1 MEPETVG
8 IKVIVFDEV
17 IKQMVTSRNIS
28 PFGYLA
34 LIGETKMSIYLT
46 YAEEDS
52 CTYDHIWTINFWDLR
67 KLQIGK
73 RIELIDFSNNCEEF
87 IAVTNTGELNLWSI
101 KKLKFLRKITKLK
114 ANKQTP
120 ITSLRSFKNNHMC
133 VAFSQPNNLIILI
146 DLQGLNESNLQLDQK
161 IRQIR
166 PETEGFGK
174 LINF

>member
-46 YAEEDS
+46 YAEEDT

-114 ANKQTP
+114 ANK
-120 ITSLRSFKNNHMC
+120 
-133 VAFSQPNNLIILI
+133 
-146 DLQGLNESNLQLDQK
+146 
-161 IRQIR
+161 
-166 PETEGFGK
+166 
-174 LINF
+174 